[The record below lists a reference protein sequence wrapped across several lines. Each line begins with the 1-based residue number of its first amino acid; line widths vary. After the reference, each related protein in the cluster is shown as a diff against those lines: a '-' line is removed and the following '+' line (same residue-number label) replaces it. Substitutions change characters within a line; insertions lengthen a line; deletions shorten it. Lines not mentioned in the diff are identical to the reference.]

1 MASEEP
7 PSIRH
12 LTPQDA
18 NARLNSAPP
27 TGDMSAAIDRLPS
40 TTGQDDELTSETG
53 GPSAEQ
59 DPAPSVVKTEPQS
72 GASQLQTVPAVSSD
86 VDLKQHEEP
95 PKKEEDKAADL
106 PLSDPPKQP
115 ENITLDNVRK
125 AADATDL
132 TKLEPCIEIARQVLS
147 SMRQPMVDSKQRDQ
161 QEWLRRI
168 DALETK
174 SQRLRTVVAVAGA
187 TGAGKSSLINA
198 LLDEEK
204 LLPTSGFRAC
214 TSVITEMSYNESDD
228 PKKAYRAEVEFIS
241 QEDWDSELDLLLGDL
256 VEDKQLSSAYLDTNA
271 EAGIAYAKI
280 KSVYPDLTHDMII
293 KSKVEQLAKRPA
305 VTNVLGKT
313 REIACS
319 NARDLY
325 TSLQKYLDSKDKD
338 TKGGPRKEK
347 DMAYWPLIKV
357 VKVYTRAVA
366 LETGVCIVDLPGI
379 HDANA
384 ARSAVARKYMAECS
398 AVWIAAPIKR
408 AVDDEAARKLLGM
421 SSRLQMKLDGI
432 YSNVTFICTM
442 TDAVQLQES
451 VEAFDEDGQIQAIFA
466 REDDLEKMISAKK
479 ESISQLGKQVTD
491 CDATYQELEKEI
503 EAWKALQKKQKKGQP
518 VYPPRIPA
526 KRKRATAP
534 AKRRRRQEVVV
545 DDSDQDD
552 TAGRNPLTA
561 DEISSKLT
569 DLEDKAASKGAEC
582 DDMEERLQTMKNDL
596 TALEDEKQDIA
607 VESRRQC
614 VLKRNAH
621 VKKAIQV
628 DFANGI
634 REIDEADAQADD
646 ETFDPSIKK
655 RDYDEVGRSLPV
667 FCVSSKAYQQLR
679 TQTKRETRVEGFRNL
694 TDSEIPLLQQH
705 AIKLPE
711 QGRIHVYKTFLNEF
725 CGLLGSLTIWANSSL
740 LERNAEAMSEQDQ
753 SYEVKVMQ
761 AACSNM
767 KKRMNVLILDNKTE
781 LDNIIHTG
789 FESKSNTAIT
799 SAGKEVLG
807 IVSKWPVKK
816 DEGGYGLIFST
827 YRAICRHKGEK
838 TKSDKSR
845 NFNDDILEPYLKKIA
860 ASWEQAFG
868 HTIPNT
874 LDALVTAFEKE
885 LNEFHKTMSSRPELE
900 KCKMASLKLLGQ
912 QITTEV
918 EKMRQEVIKVKKSIQ
933 EQQREASRTFRPEIQ
948 SQMKKP
954 YELIENEKG
963 KGCFLRMKAHMTS
976 HVQKNKNAIYRNA
989 TKRVMAEL
997 KKIFESNRKEL
1008 QDRAHEIVDR
1018 LEGDFRIVISSSEMI
1033 EASEVAR
1040 EHIRSVLC
1048 KVDAQFKEPEDPEP
1062 MEVAPVQPPE
1072 REPQQLA
1079 DVSMADVGATPG
1091 EAVEAGPTG
1100 EAGEMD
1106 TTP

>member
-7 PSIRH
+7 PSIGH
-12 LTPQDA
+12 PTPQDEGT
-18 NARLNSAPP
+18 RLNSAPP
-27 TGDMSAAIDRLPS
+27 TSNMSATIDRLS
-40 TTGQDDELTSETG
+40 ADTAQDVEHTSETAG
-53 GPSAEQ
+53 SSAEQ

-72 GASQLQTVPAVSSD
+72 GASQLQTVPAVFSD

-106 PLSDPPKQP
+106 PLSDPPQQP

-132 TKLEPCIEIARQVLS
+132 TKLEPCIEVARQVLS

-174 SQRLRTVVAVAGA
+174 SQRIRTVVAVAGA

-214 TSVITEMSYNESDD
+214 TSVITEISYNESDD

-241 QEDWDSELDLLLGDL
+241 QDDWDSELGLLYGDL

-305 VTNVLGKT
+305 VTNVLGET

-357 VKVYTRAVA
+357 VKVYTRASA
-366 LETGVCIVDLPGI
+366 LETGVCVVDLPGI

-398 AVWIAAPIKR
+398 AVWIVAPIKR

-451 VEAFDEDGQIQAIFA
+451 AEDFDGDGQIQAIFA
-466 REDDLEKMISAKK
+466 REDDLERMISAKK
-479 ESISQLGKQVTD
+479 EAIDKLGKQLTD
-491 CDATYQELEKEI
+491 CDATYQELGKEVK
-503 EAWKALQKKQKKGQP
+503 AWKALQKKQKKGQP
-518 VYPPRIPA
+518 VYPPRVPA

-534 AKRRRRQEVVV
+534 AKRRRRQEVVA
-545 DDSDQDD
+545 DDSDEDD
-552 TAGRNPLTA
+552 KAGRNPLTA

-569 DLEDKAASKGAEC
+569 DLVDKATSKGDEC
-582 DDMEERLQTMKNDL
+582 DDVEERLQTMKNEL

-667 FCVSSKAYQQLR
+667 FCVSSKAYQQLCM
-679 TQTKRETRVEGFRNL
+679 QTKRETRVEGFRNL

-740 LERNAEAMSEQDQ
+740 LERNAQVMSEQHQ
-753 SYEVKVMQ
+753 SYE
-761 AACSNM
+761 M
-767 KKRMNVLILDNKTE
+767 KHLASASHNLKNSLNLLILNNKNE
-781 LDNIIHTG
+781 LDKIIHTG
-789 FESKSNTAIT
+789 FQSRSNSAIT
-799 SAGKEVLG
+799 SAGKDVVG
-807 IVSKWPVKK
+807 VVSKWPVKK
-816 DEGGYGLIFST
+816 DDGGFGIVFGT
-827 YRAICRHKGEK
+827 YRAICRREGSK

-845 NFNDDILEPYLKKIA
+845 DFNEDILEPYLKKIA
-860 ASWEQAFG
+860 ASWDQAFG
-868 HTIPNT
+868 HSIPGT
-874 LDALVTAFEKE
+874 LDALVTAFGQE
-885 LNEFHKTMSSRPELE
+885 LTGFYSMMSSRPELE
-900 KCKMASLKLLGQ
+900 KCKMASLKILGQ

-918 EKMRQEVIKVKKSIQ
+918 ENMRVIVIGMKGSIQ
-933 EQQREASRTFRPEIQ
+933 EQQRQASRTFLPEIQ
-948 SQMKKP
+948 KQMVKA
-954 YELIENEKG
+954 YALVAQEKG
-963 KGCFLRMKAHMTS
+963 GVL
-976 HVQKNKNAIYRNA
+976 
-989 TKRVMAEL
+989 
-997 KKIFESNRKEL
+997 
-1008 QDRAHEIVDR
+1008 
-1018 LEGDFRIVISSSEMI
+1018 SSLGI
-1033 EASEVAR
+1033 
-1040 EHIRSVLC
+1040 ISVLC
-1048 KVDAQFKEPEDPEP
+1048 
-1062 MEVAPVQPPE
+1062 
-1072 REPQQLA
+1072 
-1079 DVSMADVGATPG
+1079 
-1091 EAVEAGPTG
+1091 
-1100 EAGEMD
+1100 
-1106 TTP
+1106 